1 MTVTTTL
8 DSDVIVIGAGPAGLA
23 LTHLLALRGVSVT
36 LVEALPD
43 IIDWPRAVGID
54 DESFRTLQTMGVI
67 DEVLPHTTPNH
78 IMRIVNGRGKVM
90 IEIKP
95 KTREFGWSRRNS
107 FSQPDVDKLVW
118 QELARYPHVTTH
130 FGSWVDAVKEID
142 DHVEV
147 TVTRADGSSH
157 VLRSHYLVGADGG
170 KSPTRKYIGT
180 SFAGKSPST
189 RWVVV
194 DVDNDPVGTP
204 NVFLGGDPKRPYVSL
219 ALPHGVR
226 RFEFMIFDDETDEQA
241 QDEVFLRGLLQQF
254 VPDPTT
260 MNLVRTRVFTHHS
273 RVAGTFR
280 RGRVLIAGDAA
291 HLMPVWQGQGY
302 NSGMRDATNLA
313 WKLAA
318 VVHGD
323 SGEALLDTYTQER
336 KAHAQAMVD
345 ISTTFGKIVK
355 PTNRIVA
362 GLRDGAFATMNV
374 FPSVKAYFAE
384 MKFKPMPRYA
394 AGAIVDVDSMVPG
407 RASATLRSATVAIL
421 SANNHASPVG
431 TQFIQPRVD
440 GCGQRDVLLDDLIGP
455 GWAVIAW
462 AVNPETLFSDSELAA
477 LDRLG
482 ARLVSVRP
490 TTQVDNEPPQHVNAF
505 VVSDVTGELKTWFDA
520 RPTPVVFLRPDR
532 FIGAA
537 GVTGTASRNL
547 AALLTAVHAQP
558 SVVHEHKMTKENAH
572 DFH

>member
-1 MTVTTTL
+1 MIATTTL

-36 LVEALPD
+36 IVEALPD

-67 DEVLPHTTPNH
+67 DAVLPHTTPNH
-78 IMRIVNGRGKVM
+78 IMRVVNGRGKVM

-118 QELARYPHVTTH
+118 QELARYPHVVTH
-130 FGSWVDAVKEID
+130 FASWAESIEEID
-142 DHVEV
+142 GRVEV
-147 TVTRADGSSH
+147 TVKRADGSTH
-157 VLRSHYLVGADGG
+157 VLRSQYVVGADGG

-226 RFEFMIFDDETDEQA
+226 RFEFMLFDNETDAQA
-241 QDEVFLRGLLQQF
+241 QDEGFLRGLLKAF
-254 VPDPTT
+254 VPDPGT

-280 RGRVLIAGDAA
+280 KGHVLIIGDAA

-318 VVHGD
+318 VVNGESD
-323 SGEALLDTYTQER
+323 EALLDTYTQER

-345 ISTTFGKIVK
+345 ISTTFGKLVK

-362 GLRDGAFATMNV
+362 GVRDGAFATMNL
-374 FPSVKAYFAE
+374 FPSVKAYFSE
-384 MKFKPMPRYA
+384 MKFKPMPRYTV
-394 AGAIVDVDSMVPG
+394 GAIVDVDSISPG
-407 RASATLRSATVAIL
+407 RAAARLTSRTVAIL
-421 SANNHASPVG
+421 SANNHNSPVG

-440 GCGQRDVLLDDLIGP
+440 GCGQKNVLLDDLIGP

-462 AVNPETLFSDSELAA
+462 AVNPETLFSESELEA
-477 LDRLG
+477 LDNLG
-482 ARLVSVRP
+482 AALVSVRP
-490 TTQVDNEPPQHVNAF
+490 TTQVANEPPRRGNAF
-505 VVSDVTGELKTWFDA
+505 VVSDITGDLKAWFDG

-537 GVTGTASRNL
+537 GVTATASQNL
-547 AALLTAVHAQP
+547 AALLTAVHAKKSSQRIL
-558 SVVHEHKMTKENAH
+558 S
-572 DFH
+572 